1 MAGRFLGEPPEDRME
16 GREDREREI
25 LMTAGHVSDAELS
38 PIWTVHFRLLQYAPF
53 SVALWFSPW
62 KTFCASSA

>member
-1 MAGRFLGEPPEDRME
+1 MRRGEGRGEKVNGRE
-16 GREDREREI
+16 GREDRGREI